1 MAVPSAGGAGRS
13 RLLVATVLTASVVVV
28 ATYATPKASAELPVE
43 RVHPGGTAQTNA
55 QAQTRAKA
63 AKAKAKKVKVDPK
76 LFGVHDYH
84 ANSLHRAGTGSI
96 RLWDAGVQWK
106 DIFPTELGAPQWT
119 RLDDLVTQA
128 HENGTE
134 VTLVL
139 GLTPS
144 YAGATPTSMP
154 DLGMYQS
161 YVHDVME
168 RYSPANWQDDEG
180 HHYRGIAAY
189 QVWNESNIE
198 TFWTG
203 GYDGLGQLVKT
214 VHDVRDAVDT
224 GAKVVAPAMVTRL
237 GYQQK
242 GLKTFYK
249 TTVDGIPVWKY
260 VDAISLNLYPLDV
273 YPNPNPT
280 RAGTPEDSMG
290 LLQTVRG
297 ILADDG
303 VPSSKPIWNTEIN
316 YGLRFGAN
324 GGQPAS
330 PIPESRQV
338 AYVIRTFLLN
348 AAQGVKRVD
357 WYAYDMDAR
366 GALGPLGNTLLTDPV
381 DRAAGTLLAPGRAFT
396 RVQGWMK
403 GTLIGTASKRPCIR
417 DKHGTYTCTVTY
429 SSGMGRIYWNPY
441 ASAKVKLVASAKKKV
456 DEYGVTSKA
465 KGGTKLKVNYKPVL
479 VKSTR

>member
-1 MAVPSAGGAGRS
+1 MLVASALTAAVAVVASYAAPSA
-13 RLLVATVLTASVVVV
+13 
-28 ATYATPKASAELPVE
+28 SANLPVE
-43 RVHPGGTAQTNA
+43 RGQQQTKS
-55 QAQTRAKA
+55 TTDGKG
-63 AKAKAKKVKVDPK
+63 KAKVKAKVKKVRVSPR
-76 LFGVHDYH
+76 LFGVHDSFG
-84 ANSLHRAGTGSI
+84 NSLHRSGTGAI

-106 DIFPTELGAPQWT
+106 DIFPSEDGDPQWS
-119 RLDDLVTQA
+119 RLDGIVTQA
-128 HENGTE
+128 HRNGTE

-139 GLTPS
+139 GLTPP
-144 YAGATPTSMP
+144 YAGASPTAMP
-154 DLGMYQS
+154 NLSLYRA
-161 YVHDVME
+161 YVQAVME
-168 RYSPANWQDDEG
+168 RYSPANWHDAAG

-214 VHDVRDAVDT
+214 VHDVRNAVDS
-224 GAKVVAPAMVTRL
+224 GAKVVAPAMVVRL

-242 GLKTFYK
+242 GLKAFYQ
-249 TTVDGIPVWKY
+249 TTVAGKPVWKY

-280 RAGTPEDSMG
+280 RAGTPEDSMA
-290 LLQTVRG
+290 LLKTARG
-297 ILADDG
+297 ILRNDG

-324 GGQPAS
+324 GGKPAD
-330 PIPESRQV
+330 PIPKARQV

-348 AAQGVKRVD
+348 AARGVKRVD

-366 GALGPLGNTLLTDPV
+366 GDVGPLGNTLLTDPV

-417 DKHGTYTCTVTY
+417 DRHGTYTCTVRY
-429 SSGMGRIYWNPY
+429 ASGKGRIYWNPY
-441 ASAKVKLVASAKKKV
+441 RTAKVRLVKSATKKF
-456 DEYGVTSKA
+456 DEYGARSRA
-465 KGGTKLKVNYKPVL
+465 KGGTRLKVNYKPVL
-479 VKSTR
+479 VKSRR